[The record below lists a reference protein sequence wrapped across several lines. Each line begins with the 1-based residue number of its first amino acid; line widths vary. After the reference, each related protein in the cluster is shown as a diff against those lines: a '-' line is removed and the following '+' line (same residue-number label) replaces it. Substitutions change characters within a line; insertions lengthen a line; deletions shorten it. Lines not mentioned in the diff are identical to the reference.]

1 MDLMT
6 SKCGTLTTRSISDQT
21 TLDSI
26 GTEINSLLMPS
37 PAFYPTNAFVATW
50 FQVCAFSSAIT
61 GTVSFQI
68 LVSTDGDRTF
78 LTLNY
83 DVLEFSPYGVYYQYI
98 DDLNNQVQVALP
110 SSPQYSSNV
119 NVNGKWIYF
128 LTNGKNSYKD
138 EGQNILILFF

>member
-98 DDLNNQVQVALP
+98 DDLNNLVQVALP